1 MKTKKSKIVLTYI
14 FLSIM
19 LVVIIFPVY
28 YAFTMSTFNSKE
40 AYSFPPRFLPS
51 THIWEN
57 YKTAWTTVNM
67 GRLIFNS
74 SFISV
79 TVALAKIGLSIMA
92 AFAFTYFG
100 EFKGK
105 FFFFTTILITH
116 MLPLPIRIVP
126 TYDLMRSFG
135 WINTYYALTI
145 PFFASAT
152 GTLLFRQLFLTVPPS
167 LSDAARI
174 DGAGPMRFLVNV
186 LIPLSKTNIGA
197 LFLIEFTYMWNVYL
211 WPMIITNSNNMR
223 VVQIGIKMLLA
234 SEAQA
239 ADWNIIMAGTILAML
254 PPLLVLLIFQKTIM
268 EGFSLKEEK

>member
-211 WPMIITNSNNMR
+211 WP
-223 VVQIGIKMLLA
+223 
-234 SEAQA
+234 
-239 ADWNIIMAGTILAML
+239 
-254 PPLLVLLIFQKTIM
+254 
-268 EGFSLKEEK
+268 